1 MNSTPVKS
9 QDSLDASHPP
19 QSPPETCD
27 VIVIGAGFSGLYA
40 VHRFREMGMSVIGLE
55 AGSDVG
61 GTWYWNRYPGARCDI
76 PSLSYSYTW
85 SPELSKDWR
94 WTEKYAA
101 QPEILSYINH
111 VADRYDLRGLIR
123 FNTKVQRAI
132 YDAET
137 ETWLITT
144 DRDAQIRARY
154 CLLATGN
161 LSVPNVPRIPGIESF
176 GGSTYHTGKWPKARV
191 DFTGLR
197 VGVVGTGSS
206 AVQAIPMIAKEA
218 KQLYV
223 FQRTPN
229 YSVPA
234 INVPLTDDDH
244 RQFNQSIAAFV
255 ESLDSFGRVPPN
267 AAQAPI
273 PTLDEQNQR
282 FQEAWEKGG
291 ASSFLYAFPNVLT
304 SDEVNAGAARFV
316 KDKIRQ
322 IVKDP
327 ATAEALCATNSL
339 FGVKRLCVDTGYFQT
354 YNRENVTLVSLKQET
369 LETITPKGLKT
380 SKREYELD
388 ALVLATGFDA
398 LTGAILAIDIQGKNG
413 AKLKDV
419 WSQGPAS
426 YLGLMVSGFP
436 NIFTVTGPGSPSVIG
451 NVLQHGQHHVEYIA
465 DLIAAMRRKGKH
477 TVEVES
483 TAQAKWTAHV
493 AQVAESTLFP
503 KANSWYMGDN
513 IPGKPRVFMP
523 YVGDSYR
530 KTCAQIAADG
540 YTGFVFT

>member
-1 MNSTPVKS
+1 MNHPSANS
-9 QDSLDASHPP
+9 QDKSTSVPAVQEH
-19 QSPPETCD
+19 CD
-27 VIVIGAGFSGLYA
+27 VVVIGAGFSGLYA
-40 VHRFREMGMSVIGLE
+40 VHRFREMGMSVIGIE

-76 PSLSYSYTW
+76 PSLNYSYTW

-94 WTEKYAA
+94 WSEKYAA

-123 FNTKVQRAI
+123 FNTKVLSAVF
-132 YDAET
+132 DEAT
-137 ETWLITT
+137 ETWLVTT
-144 DRDAQIRARY
+144 NQGSRIQARY

-161 LSVPNVPRIPGIESF
+161 LSVPNVPRLPGMESF
-176 GGSTYHTGKWPKARV
+176 QKPVYHTGKWPKERI

-218 KQLYV
+218 EQLYV

-234 INVPLTDDDH
+234 INVPLTEADH
-244 RQFNQSIAAFV
+244 QQFNDSIAAFV

-273 PTLDEQNQR
+273 PSPAEQQAR
-282 FQEAWEKGG
+282 FEEAWAKGG
-291 ASSFLYAFPNVLT
+291 ASSFLHAFPNVLT
-304 SDEVNAGAARFV
+304 SEEVNQGAATFV
-316 KDKIRQ
+316 KEKIRQ
-322 IVKDP
+322 IVHDP
-327 ATAEALCATNSL
+327 ATADALCATNSL
-339 FGVKRLCVDTGYFQT
+339 LGVKRLCVDTGYFQT
-354 YNRENVTLVSLKQET
+354 YNRRNVTLVSLKQEP
-369 LETITPKGLKT
+369 LETITANGIKT
-380 SKREYELD
+380 SKGEYELD

-398 LTGAILAIDIQGKNG
+398 LTGAILAIDIQGKDG

-465 DLIAAMRRKGKH
+465 DLIAAMHRKGKK
-477 TVEVES
+477 TVEAEPG
-483 TAQAKWTAHV
+483 AQDEWTAHV
-493 AQVAESTLFP
+493 AQVADETLFP
-503 KANSWYMGDN
+503 KANSWYTGDN

-530 KTCAQIAADG
+530 KTCARIAAEG
-540 YTGFVFT
+540 YAGFAFK

>member
-1 MNSTPVKS
+1 MSRQPADN
-9 QDSLDASHPP
+9 QDSPP
-19 QSPPETCD
+19 ARNIHD
-27 VIVIGAGFSGLYA
+27 VLVVGAGFSGLYA
-40 VHRFREMGMSVIGLE
+40 VHRFREMGMSVIGIE

-85 SPELSKDWR
+85 SPELSRSWR
-94 WTEKYAA
+94 WSEKYAA
-101 QPEILSYINH
+101 QPEILGYINH
-111 VADRYDLRGLIR
+111 VADRYDLRGLFR
-123 FNTKVQRAI
+123 FNTRVKSAV
-132 YDAET
+132 YDEASGS
-137 ETWLITT
+137 WRITT
-144 DRDAQIRARY
+144 EQGDLIQARY

-161 LSVPNVPRIPGIESF
+161 LSVPNLPRIPGMDAFEGPI
-176 GGSTYHTGKWPKARV
+176 YHTGKWPKERI

-206 AVQAIPMIAKEA
+206 AVQAIPMIAQEA
-218 KQLYV
+218 RRLYV

-234 INVPLTDDDH
+234 INVPLTEDDH
-244 RQFNQSIAAFV
+244 RKFNASIAEFV
-255 ESLDSFGRVPPN
+255 ASLDSFGRVPPD
-267 AAQAPI
+267 AARAPI
-273 PTLDEQNQR
+273 PSAAEQQQR
-282 FQEAWEKGG
+282 FQQAWETGG
-291 ASSFLYAFPNVLT
+291 ASAFLYAFPNVLT
-304 SDEVNAGAARFV
+304 SEEVNQGAARFV
-316 KDKIRQ
+316 KEKIRQ

-327 ATAEALCATNSL
+327 ATAEALCATASP

-354 YNRENVTLVSLKQET
+354 YNRDNVTLVSLKQEA
-369 LETITPKGLKT
+369 LERITAKGIRT
-380 SKREYELD
+380 SKDEYALD

-413 AKLKDV
+413 VRLKDR

-465 DLIAAMRRKGKH
+465 DLIADMRRKGSM
-477 TVEVES
+477 TVDVDPQ
-483 TAQAKWTAHV
+483 AQREWTAHV
-493 AQVAESTLFP
+493 AQVADKTLFP

-530 KTCAQIAADG
+530 KTCARIAAQG
-540 YTGFVFT
+540 YPGFVFK